1 MFFKNNSTQ
10 HCLTLFF
17 EFNIFLNTMKLDTF
31 KSDFILMFVAIIWG
45 LAFVAQ
51 RIGMNHVGPFTFNG
65 LRFVLGCL
73 SLLPII
79 FLTRNK
85 TSGKNSD
92 GLIKS
97 GIISGVFL
105 FCGISFQQVGLVYTT
120 AGKAGFI
127 TGLYV
132 VIVPFLNLFLKQDK
146 TSAGT
151 WIGAILASIGMYL
164 LSVTKNLNM
173 NFGDLLVLF
182 SAICFAFHLIIIG
195 RLSNRFNTAQLS
207 LVQCTVCALLS
218 LLVAVVFETFILADI
233 LSVSIPLIYGGVL
246 SVGVAYSLQI
256 YGQKNSPASHAAI
269 IFSLESLVAAIGGW
283 IILNEILSGRAIF
296 GCGLMLAG
304 MLISQLYI
312 KKSHHTLSDTP

>member
-1 MFFKNNSTQ
+1 
-10 HCLTLFF
+10 
-17 EFNIFLNTMKLDTF
+17 
-31 KSDFILMFVAIIWG
+31 MFVAIIWG

-51 RIGMNHVGPFTFNG
+51 RIGMEHIGPFTFNA
-65 LRFVLGCL
+65 LRFILGCL
-73 SLLPII
+73 SLLPIV

-85 TSGKNSD
+85 TSNKSCN

-97 GIISGVFL
+97 GTISGICL

-132 VIVPFLNLFLKQDK
+132 VIVPFFNLFLKQEK

-151 WIGAILASIGMYL
+151 WIGALLAGFGMYL

-195 RLSNRFNTAQLS
+195 RLSNRFNSAQLS
-207 LVQCTVCALLS
+207 LVQCTVCACLS
-218 LLVAVVFETFILADI
+218 LLVAIVFETFILTDI
-233 LSVSIPLIYGGVL
+233 LKVSIPLIYGGVF

-269 IFSLESLVAAIGGW
+269 IFSLESVVAAIGGW
-283 IILNEILSGRAIF
+283 IILNEILSGRAIL
-296 GCGLMLAG
+296 GCILMLAG
-304 MLISQLYI
+304 ILVSQLYTRTKFLI
-312 KKSHHTLSDTP
+312 P